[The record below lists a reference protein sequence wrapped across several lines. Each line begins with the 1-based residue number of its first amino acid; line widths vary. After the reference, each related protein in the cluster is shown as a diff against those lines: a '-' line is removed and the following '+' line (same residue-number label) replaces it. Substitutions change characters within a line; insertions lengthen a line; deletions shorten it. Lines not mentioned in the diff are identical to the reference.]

1 MLTLNINCEV
11 MPDRVVT
18 FKLPETV
25 RPGRHELVVVL
36 EEDELAQVKTDSNA
50 QTLMQFAGSVMAFKQ
65 IDGVEYQREVRT
77 QKRRERLIMISRR
90 TGSESMRV
98 NAEFDVIEGKS

>member
-36 EEDELAQVKTDSNA
+36 EENELAQVKTDSNA
-50 QTLMQFAGSVMAFKQ
+50 QTLMQFAGSVTAFKQ
-65 IDGVEYQREVRT
+65 IDGVEYQREVR
-77 QKRRERLIMISRR
+77 
-90 TGSESMRV
+90 
-98 NAEFDVIEGKS
+98 AEWN

>member
-36 EEDELAQVKTDSNA
+36 EENELAQVKAGSNA
-50 QTLMQFAGSVMAFKQ
+50 QMLMQFAGSVSAFKQ
-65 IDGVEYQREVRT
+65 VDGVEYQHEVR
-77 QKRRERLIMISRR
+77 
-90 TGSESMRV
+90 
-98 NAEFDVIEGKS
+98 AEWN

>member
-36 EEDELAQVKTDSNA
+36 EEDKLAQVKSKRPINPS
-50 QTLMQFAGSVMAFKQ
+50 LFSV
-65 IDGVEYQREVRT
+65 V
-77 QKRRERLIMISRR
+77 
-90 TGSESMRV
+90 
-98 NAEFDVIEGKS
+98 

>member
-1 MLTLNINCEV
+1 MLTLNIDCEV

-36 EEDELAQVKTDSNA
+36 EEDGPARIKTGSNA
-50 QTLMQFAGSVMAFKQ
+50 QALMQFAGSIAAFKQ
-65 IDGVEYQREVRT
+65 IDGVEYQREVR
-77 QKRRERLIMISRR
+77 
-90 TGSESMRV
+90 
-98 NAEFDVIEGKS
+98 AEWN

>member
-36 EEDELAQVKTDSNA
+36 EEDEPAQTKTDSNA
-50 QTLMQFAGSVMAFKQ
+50 QTLMQFAGSVTAFNRL
-65 IDGVEYQREVRT
+65 DGVEYQRSVR
-77 QKRRERLIMISRR
+77 
-90 TGSESMRV
+90 
-98 NAEFDVIEGKS
+98 AEWN